1 MAPNQ
6 PRNDMNTVAEKP
18 ATFTLSMLVKDYARY
33 NQWAHETLISWLRT
47 KSTDLL
53 EQTVPSSYPSIK
65 LTLLHIWDT
74 ERFWLSVLQ
83 QTPAPKSYIW
93 EGFDGTLEDILQGIV
108 AFSSEVREYIE
119 GLSDD
124 KITELVEFKSP
135 WANGIRSRAEFLHHA
150 MTHSVYHRGQVI
162 TIGRNL
168 GFTDAPMT
176 DYNFYLT
183 VRGY

>member
-1 MAPNQ
+1 
-6 PRNDMNTVAEKP
+6 MNTAAEKP
-18 ATFTLSMLVKDYARY
+18 AVFTLSTLVKDYARY
-33 NQWAHETLISWLRT
+33 NRWAHETLITWLRT
-47 KSTDLL
+47 KPAALL

-83 QTPAPKSYIW
+83 QKPAPKSYTW
-93 EGFDGTLEDILQGIV
+93 EGFDGTLEDVLQGIV
-108 AFSSEVREYIE
+108 AFSTEVQEYIE
-119 GLSDD
+119 GLSDEE
-124 KITELVEFKSP
+124 IIASVEFNSP
-135 WANGIRSRAEFLHHA
+135 WANGIRSRAEFLHHT
-150 MTHSVYHRGQVI
+150 MTHGVYHRGQVI

-183 VRGY
+183 VK